1 VLNTELQY
9 CFHLGNSRKDPGTCP
24 YSVWC
29 PQYSP
34 TLFDMTIFCVQIVL
48 FFYIS
53 IELFK
58 LVYILWFVPLK
69 KGKYNRS
76 ESSHLWRLWTSQNPS
91 TVLTGKGPHI
101 SIWIISNTLALCMQS
116 LHCSKSVKSRW
127 WRIRPLTRLLFSPSK
142 YGPNDS
148 AIISTRFLHHIVF
161 LLLPMLASLFSGI
174 SSTTVRR

>member
-1 VLNTELQY
+1 MLNTELQY
-9 CFHLGNSRKDPGTCP
+9 CFHLGTSRKDPGTCP

-29 PQYSP
+29 PHYSP
-34 TLFDMTIFCVQIVL
+34 TRFDMTIFV
-48 FFYIS
+48 
-53 IELFK
+53 FK
-58 LVYILWFVPLK
+58 SCCFSTSALNYLNLSKSYDLSLK
-69 KGKYNRS
+69 KRVNNRT
-76 ESSHLWRLWTSQNPS
+76 ESSHLWRLWTSQ

-101 SIWIISNTLALCMQS
+101 SIWIISNTLVLCMQS

-161 LLLPMLASLFSGI
+161 LLLPMLAGLFSGV